1 MGFKCHQKNSKE
13 QAMTEEEIEQKRAEF
28 TKNDLFKESS
38 SPFKEFQMEQFV
50 MDGIPLNGQNSK
62 SMKINGADTLVIFN
76 FKNGL
81 IHSENDEPAVEYPNH
96 WEYWND
102 GFIEKIVDAGGDT
115 EEYWENGVPGRIEK
129 NLSERRK

>member
-1 MGFKCHQKNSKE
+1 
-13 QAMTEEEIEQKRAEF
+13 MTEEEIEQKRAEF

-115 EEYWENGVPGRIEK
+115 EEYWENGVHVKIEK